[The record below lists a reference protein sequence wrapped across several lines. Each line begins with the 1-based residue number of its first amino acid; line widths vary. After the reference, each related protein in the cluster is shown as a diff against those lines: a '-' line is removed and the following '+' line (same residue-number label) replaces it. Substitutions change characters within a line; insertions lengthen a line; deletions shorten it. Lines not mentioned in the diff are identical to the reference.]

1 VIESERARERERA
14 RARARERERELDEE
28 LLNELSN
35 MILADEEH
43 DNSVASNILLL
54 QQEGHSHLD
63 KLLKLLLELQV
74 RVLQY

>member
-1 VIESERARERERA
+1 
-14 RARARERERELDEE
+14 
-28 LLNELSN
+28 